1 MDKEKY
7 NSEGYYDPTCY
18 EALTNIAKEESTRK
32 FRPFVH
38 ICSPYSGEVEQN
50 IINARRYS
58 RFALDKGMIP
68 IAPHLLFPQFMDDG
82 NEVERD
88 LAMFM
93 DLAILSKCAELWVFG
108 NRVSYGMGIEIQKA
122 KARSQPIRYFNSK
135 CEEVT
140 R

>member
-18 EALTNIAKEESTRK
+18 EALSNIAKEEGTRK
-32 FRPFVH
+32 FRPFVY
-38 ICSPYSGEVEQN
+38 ICSPYSGN
-50 IINARRYS
+50 IELNTLNARRYS

-68 IAPHLLFPQFMDDG
+68 IAPHLLFPQSMDDTD
-82 NEVERD
+82 EDERD
-88 LAMFM
+88 LALFM

-108 NRVSYGMGIEIQKA
+108 GHISHGMSVEIQKA
-122 KARSQPIRYFNSK
+122 QNRNQTIRYFTAS
-135 CEEVT
+135 CEEVI